1 MFSRI
6 TFFSIGRT
14 PRGDLV
20 PEIAARLPAS
30 VEIAEVG
37 ALDGLSREVIE
48 GLEPGPGEEALVT
61 RLPDGTQVV
70 LSKRWVQQRL
80 QALLDATGGAPSDE
94 SAPRGAGAGAAS
106 DEPTVSTRPADQT
119 INVLLCTGRFP
130 GLRGPWPFLDA
141 RHLVDH
147 GVAAICG
154 RAGSIGLLIPLER
167 QEAELHYEPPDGQE
181 LVIAHASP
189 YEDEDF
195 EAADFEAVG
204 RSLAACDLVVM
215 HCMGYTEAQ
224 RAAVARGSG
233 GPVLLARRMVAAG
246 LAQLL

>member
-20 PEIAARLPAS
+20 PEIVARLPAS
-30 VEIAEVG
+30 VEITEVG
-37 ALDGLSREVIE
+37 ALDGLSRKVIE
-48 GLEPGPGEEALVT
+48 GLEPGPGDEALVT
-61 RLPDGTQVV
+61 RLPEGRQVV

-80 QALLDATGGAPSDE
+80 QALLDASGGAPSDE
-94 SAPRGAGAGAAS
+94 GAPSGVGAGAAS
-106 DEPTVSTRPADQT
+106 GEPTGPADQT
-119 INVLLCTGRFP
+119 INVLLCTGSFP

-167 QEAELHYEPPDGQE
+167 QEAEFHYEPPDGQE
-181 LVIAHASP
+181 VVIAHASP
-189 YEDEDF
+189 YEG
-195 EAADFEAVG
+195 ADFEAVG